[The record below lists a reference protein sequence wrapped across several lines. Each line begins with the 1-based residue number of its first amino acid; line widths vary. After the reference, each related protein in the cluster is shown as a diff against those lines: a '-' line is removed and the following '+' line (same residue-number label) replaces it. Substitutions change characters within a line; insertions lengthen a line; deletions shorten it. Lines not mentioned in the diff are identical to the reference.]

1 MVAFA
6 AHARPAAIVLDLQH
20 GLWERGTVEAAIAS
34 AGNVPVITRCADNT
48 PAVIAQALDAGA
60 ASVLV
65 PLIETVD
72 DARRALDASRYP
84 PHGSRSAGG
93 VRPLLGGIAAM
104 LNAGAQVAVGLMIET
119 VTGVENAAAI
129 AAQPGVDYLLI
140 GTGDLALSRGTSDPD
155 VIARDCA
162 RVLAAA
168 RERGCPA
175 ASIPAAPRRRAR
187 PMARATAWRWR
198 PATLT
203 C

>member
-1 MVAFA
+1 M
-6 AHARPAAIVLDLQH
+6 
-20 GLWERGTVEAAIAS
+20 
-34 AGNVPVITRCADNT
+34 
-48 PAVIAQALDAGA
+48 
-60 ASVLV
+60 LV

-72 DARRALDASRYP
+72 DARRWTPTATRP
-84 PHGSRSAGG
+84 GSRSAGG

-168 RERGCPA
+168 REQGLPCGIYTGSA
-175 ASIPAAPRRRAR
+175 GRRAR